1 MCCTLSINNKLILTK
16 KVHTFQNIEKI
27 VSIENWSHNS
37 FFYQDFL
44 SQTLTI
50 HRTAGEK
57 RGPSFIPLYDLH
69 RLMNIQTF
77 ICNFACRWLS
87 HIFNHNAYV
96 YQTATRWD
104 LPPYWITIWLID
116 RWCNVCILDDLIL
129 GLCYSNLTWE
139 TGGFGL
145 ISTVT
150 LVLQANRL
158 TKCTSH
164 RLIG

>member
-1 MCCTLSINNKLILTK
+1 M
-16 KVHTFQNIEKI
+16 HTFQNIENSLNWKL
-27 VSIENWSHNS
+27 VSQ
-37 FFYQDFL
+37 FFFL
-44 SQTLTI
+44 SRFSFTDTDDLQDSRGKKGTILYSTLRLAPAHEHSNI
-50 HRTAGEK
+50 YLQ
-57 RGPSFIPLYDLH
+57 LY
-69 RLMNIQTF
+69 
-77 ICNFACRWLS
+77 FACRWLS

-116 RWCNVCILDDLIL
+116 RWCNVCLLDDLIL

-145 ISTVT
+145 TSTVT